1 LGLFYKNFSLKSLS
15 DILEESVL
23 TTGRIMF
30 IIAAANVFGW
40 LVTMEQVAQVLYNV
54 LTVLTT
60 QKWLILLMVNIILLL
75 LGCAIESM
83 AVFIVS
89 LPALLPLMKGLGM
102 DLVQFGI
109 VMVVNIMIA
118 LITPPVGMTL
128 YIVSDLADTKFDRVV
143 KHVLPFL
150 IPMFLTLMLVTYWD
164 RMVMFLPNLLFR

>member
-1 LGLFYKNFSLKSLS
+1 
-15 DILEESVL
+15 
-23 TTGRIMF
+23 
-30 IIAAANVFGW
+30 
-40 LVTMEQVAQVLYNV
+40 
-54 LTVLTT
+54 
-60 QKWLILLMVNIILLL
+60 
-75 LGCAIESM
+75 
-83 AVFIVS
+83 
-89 LPALLPLMKGLGM
+89 LMKGLGM

>member
-1 LGLFYKNFSLKSLS
+1 
-15 DILEESVL
+15 
-23 TTGRIMF
+23 MF
-30 IIAAANVFGW
+30 
-40 LVTMEQVAQVLYNV
+40 
-54 LTVLTT
+54 
-60 QKWLILLMVNIILLL
+60 LLL

-89 LPALLPLMKGLGM
+89 LPALLPLMGGLGM
-102 DLVQFGI
+102 DRVQFGI

-128 YIVSDLADTKFDRVV
+128 YIVSDLAETKFDHVV

-150 IPMFLTLMLVTYWD
+150 IPMFVTLMLVTYWD